1 MPTIMDE
8 ADARKVARDASDDRA
23 RASANAAAA
32 GRKTAHDA
40 SQPSGGTVRKVMAA
54 TGRDV
59 IRQNAGTA
67 EQHLQKA
74 VDGLRGTM
82 GRSAELVSNAAD
94 ASQQVA
100 QRSADEANQISTQ
113 RIEAAREVVSRTQQ
127 NLDVM
132 LQTGSRLAGGFQ
144 AVLRE
149 WADYTRNAVQCNVDG
164 VNSIL
169 RAQTLQ
175 ELMAAQS
182 DLLNAEV
189 QVMLTSSVRISEATA
204 RVAKDVAQSI
214 GERGRS
220 SGTRR
225 TPDGVF
231 RRSEQAAP
239 MGEWP
244 ITTDNASE

>member
-1 MPTIMDE
+1 
-8 ADARKVARDASDDRA
+8 
-23 RASANAAAA
+23 
-32 GRKTAHDA
+32 
-40 SQPSGGTVRKVMAA
+40 MAA

-169 RAQTLQ
+169 RARTLQ

-214 GERGRS
+214 GERTQQRDPQNS
-220 SGTRR
+220 
-225 TPDGVF
+225 
-231 RRSEQAAP
+231 
-239 MGEWP
+239 
-244 ITTDNASE
+244 

>member
-40 SQPSGGTVRKVMAA
+40 PSGGTVRKVMAA

-74 VDGLRGTM
+74 VDGLCGTM

-169 RAQTLQ
+169 RARTLQ
-175 ELMAAQS
+175 ELMAARS

-204 RVAKDVAQSI
+204 RVAKDVVQSI
-214 GERGRS
+214 GD
-220 SGTRR
+220 R
-225 TPDGVF
+225 TQQRDPQN
-231 RRSEQAAP
+231 S
-239 MGEWP
+239 
-244 ITTDNASE
+244 

>member
-204 RVAKDVAQSI
+204 RIAKDVAQSI
-214 GERGRS
+214 GERTQQRDPQNS
-220 SGTRR
+220 
-225 TPDGVF
+225 
-231 RRSEQAAP
+231 
-239 MGEWP
+239 
-244 ITTDNASE
+244 

>member
-82 GRSAELVSNAAD
+82 GRSAELVSAAD

-169 RAQTLQ
+169 RARTLQ
-175 ELMAAQS
+175 ELMAARS

-214 GERGRS
+214 GERTQQRDPQNS
-220 SGTRR
+220 
-225 TPDGVF
+225 
-231 RRSEQAAP
+231 
-239 MGEWP
+239 
-244 ITTDNASE
+244 

>member
-59 IRQNAGTA
+59 IRQNAGTV

-100 QRSADEANQISTQ
+100 QRFADEANQISTQ

-169 RAQTLQ
+169 RARTLQ

-214 GERGRS
+214 GERTQQRDPQNS
-220 SGTRR
+220 
-225 TPDGVF
+225 
-231 RRSEQAAP
+231 
-239 MGEWP
+239 
-244 ITTDNASE
+244 

>member
-32 GRKTAHDA
+32 GRKTTHDA
-40 SQPSGGTVRKVMAA
+40 PSGGTVRKVMAA

-59 IRQNAGTA
+59 IRQNAGTV

-144 AVLRE
+144 AVLQE

-169 RAQTLQ
+169 RARTLQ
-175 ELMAAQS
+175 ELMAARS

-214 GERGRS
+214 GERTQQRDPQNS
-220 SGTRR
+220 
-225 TPDGVF
+225 
-231 RRSEQAAP
+231 
-239 MGEWP
+239 
-244 ITTDNASE
+244 

>member
-1 MPTIMDE
+1 MSTTMDE

-23 RASANAAAA
+23 RAGANVAAA

-40 SQPSGGTVRKVMAA
+40 SEASGGTVRKVMAA

-74 VDGLRGTM
+74 VEDLRGTL
-82 GRSAELVSNAAD
+82 GRSAELVSHAAD

-100 QRSADEANQISTQ
+100 RRSADEANQMATQ

-132 LQTGSRLAGGFQ
+132 LQAGSRLAGGFQ

-149 WADYTRNAVQCNVDG
+149 WADYTRKAVQCNVDG

-169 RAQTLQ
+169 RARTLQ

-189 QVMLTSSVRISEATA
+189 QVMLTCSVRISEATA
-204 RVAKDVAQSI
+204 RVAKDVARSV
-214 GERGRS
+214 GER
-220 SGTRR
+220 
-225 TPDGVF
+225 
-231 RRSEQAAP
+231 AP
-239 MGEWP
+239 P
-244 ITTDNASE
+244 QRDQQNS